1 VYLVLVARETL
12 GSAAPFNETYF
23 DDPAYNNLYA
33 EADRTLDPAKL
44 RDIVHEMM
52 KIDFDT
58 GGLIIPSFNDN
69 LDRILESRQ
78 GLVPNFT
85 GIPLSR
91 FGFDQVWF
99 D

>member
-1 VYLVLVARETL
+1 LF
-12 GSAAPFNETYF
+12 GNH
-23 DDPAYNNLYA
+23 
-33 EADRTLDPAKL
+33 PAKL
-44 RDIVHEMM
+44 REIVHEMM

-69 LDRILESRQ
+69 LDAYSSHVK
-78 GLVPNFT
+78 GFVPNFT